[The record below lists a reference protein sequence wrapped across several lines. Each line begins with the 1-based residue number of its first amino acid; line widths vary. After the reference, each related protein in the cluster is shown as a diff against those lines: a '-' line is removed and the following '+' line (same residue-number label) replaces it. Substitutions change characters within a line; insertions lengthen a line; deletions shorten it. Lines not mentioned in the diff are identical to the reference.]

1 MSLFDQVIAAY
12 PELADNRDAFMDG
25 TIILQDD
32 SDGTGAYIRE
42 WNYSEP
48 LTEELSAFKR

>member
-12 PELADNRDAFMDG
+12 PELADNRDAFING

-42 WNYSEP
+42 WNYLKPIPES
-48 LTEELSAFKR
+48 LQQYAR